1 MATAKAK
8 KLDLSGRQ
16 KAAVLL
22 IFLGPEIASEIFKQL
37 NDEDMEMLTLEI
49 ARMQMVGAD
58 IKDKVIEE
66 FNQLLTA
73 QQFVS
78 MGGIQYARDLLEKA
92 LGSERATEILSKL
105 TSSFQVRPFEVVRA
119 TEPSQLINFIQG
131 EHPQAIALI
140 MAYLQPEK
148 AAAVLSALP
157 EDVQAD
163 VAKRL
168 AIMDRTSPEVI
179 REVERLLEKKLSSI
193 LTEDYTS
200 VGGIDAT
207 VEILNKVDR
216 GTEKT
221 IIETLEVQ
229 DPELAEEIKK
239 RMFVFEDVIAIDDRG
254 IQRILREVD
263 MKELA
268 IALKGS
274 TEEVSEKFKK
284 NMSKRAA
291 AMLAEDMD
299 YMGPVR
305 VRDVEE
311 AQQKIVNVIR
321 SLEEAGEIIIARG
334 GEEELV
340 S

>member
-1 MATAKAK
+1 MGKMKKA
-8 KLDLSGRQ
+8 DLNGRQ

-22 IFLGPEIASEIFKQL
+22 IFLGPEIAADIFKQL
-37 NDEDMEMLTLEI
+37 SDEEMELLTLEI
-49 ARMQMVGAD
+49 ARMQMVGAE
-58 IKDKVIEE
+58 IKDKVIDE

-73 QQFVS
+73 QEFIS
-78 MGGIQYARDLLEKA
+78 MGGIQYARELLEKA
-92 LGSERATEILSKL
+92 LGAEKATEILSKM

-140 MAYLQPEK
+140 LAYLQPEK
-148 AAAVLSALP
+148 AALVLSALP
-157 EDVQAD
+157 EEIQAD

-207 VEILNKVDR
+207 VDILNKVDR

-239 RMFVFEDVIAIDDRG
+239 RMFVFEDAVAIDDRG

-263 MKELA
+263 MRELA

-274 TEEVSEKFKK
+274 NDDVLEKFKK

-291 AMLAEDMD
+291 AMLEEDME

-321 SLEEAGEIIIARG
+321 SLEESGEIIIARG
-334 GEEELV
+334 GEEELI